1 MKLVRTSAMR
11 FWDMDELKDF
21 EVARKI
27 EETQVL
33 RMTDP
38 SAYVSR
44 NSRAATTDGHFCV
57 RLWCM

>member
-1 MKLVRTSAMR
+1 MR
-11 FWDMDELKDF
+11 FWEMDDLKDF

-27 EETQVL
+27 EETQVV

-44 NSRAATTDGHFCV
+44 NIRAAATDSHFCV

>member
-1 MKLVRTSAMR
+1 MLR
-11 FWDMDELKDF
+11 FWEVDELKYF

-38 SAYVSR
+38 GAHVSR
-44 NSRAATTDGHFCV
+44 NSRAATTDSHFCV
-57 RLWCM
+57 RLWCI